1 MKKIRNIFF
10 RFYMYMFE
18 GLMIDHVVVSNPT
31 ITNKIGTCAYIRQR
45 RQLNLWV
52 KIAVLLIFVCGIKAE
67 VDFYINVMLS
77 RFD

>member
-1 MKKIRNIFF
+1 
-10 RFYMYMFE
+10 
-18 GLMIDHVVVSNPT
+18 MIDHVVVFYPT
-31 ITNKIGTCAYIRQR
+31 ITNKIGTCAYIQQR
-45 RQLNLWV
+45 RKLNLWV